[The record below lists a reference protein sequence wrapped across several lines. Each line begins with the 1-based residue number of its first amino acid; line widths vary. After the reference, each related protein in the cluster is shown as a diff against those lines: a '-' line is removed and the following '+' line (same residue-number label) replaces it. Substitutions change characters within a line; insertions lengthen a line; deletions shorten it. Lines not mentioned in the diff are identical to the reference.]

1 MFGILLLSVCA
12 LGVVCVSWAYL
23 VEPNLL
29 FVRDVEASLPG
40 WKGAGKEM
48 NVVIAGDL
56 HLSSSPIDEV
66 RLQRYVQKINS
77 LNPDLIILVGDYTKA
92 ARKNIGI
99 KPELAAQHLKNLHA
113 RYGVIAV
120 PGNHDFYDGWNRW
133 KKALISAGIRV
144 PENKHELITLE
155 DGRQLQI
162 TGLKYYHKYRKNHRP
177 KRISADIPHLV
188 VSHVPDIDAALQPG
202 DADFIISGH
211 THGGQIR
218 LPFNIDWFRPNSDNP
233 WTRSYPWHTSNGNRY
248 LITKG
253 LGTSRLP
260 LRFCCPP
267 EIFLLKLK

>member
-1 MFGILLLSVCA
+1 MFGILLLSACA
-12 LGVVCVSWAYL
+12 LGVFCVSWAYL

-29 FVRDVEASLPG
+29 FVRDVEATLPG
-40 WKGAGKEM
+40 WKGAGKEL

-56 HLSSSPIDEV
+56 HLSSTPIDEV

-92 ARKNIGI
+92 ARKNNGI
-99 KPELAAQHLKNLHA
+99 KPEMAARHLKKLSA
-113 RYGVIAV
+113 RYGVFAV
-120 PGNHDFYDGWNRW
+120 QGNHDFYDGWHKWR
-133 KKALISAGIRV
+133 KALRGAGIRV
-144 PENKHELITLE
+144 PENKPELITLE
-155 DGRQLQI
+155 DGRQLQLSC
-162 TGLKYYHKYRKNHRP
+162 LKYYHKYRKSHRP

-188 VSHVPDIDAALQPG
+188 ISHVPDIDAALQPG

-218 LPFNIDWFRPNSDNP
+218 LPFNIDWFKPNSDNP
-233 WTRSYPWHTSNGNRY
+233 WTRTYPWHTSNGNKY